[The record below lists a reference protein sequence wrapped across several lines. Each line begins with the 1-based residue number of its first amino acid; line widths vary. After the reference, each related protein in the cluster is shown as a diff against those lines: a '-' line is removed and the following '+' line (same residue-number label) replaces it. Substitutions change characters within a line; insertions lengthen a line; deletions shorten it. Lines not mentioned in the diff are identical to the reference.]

1 MNTIDCIKTRRSVRK
16 FKAETFDGFEGILF
30 YATPDMLSGLS
41 GWAFTI
47 QMPMM
52 PSLPSSVLVA
62 AQLFR

>member
-41 GWAFTI
+41 GWAFYDTNADDAI
-47 QMPMM
+47 
-52 PSLPSSVLVA
+52 VA
-62 AQLFR
+62 